1 MLVVALAVT
10 AIGFILLV
18 VALVTGSVWFAWA
31 CIAVC
36 IVGFILLIIDVLSN
50 RRSAGDDDDGLDAAP
65 AQEDVE
71 AGGDGGD
78 DAVTQ
83 QLDMGRPHEDSSD
96 EPTQVWSAESSA
108 EETTEIPRVTDQWQA
123 HGSADSI
130 GPADAGRH
138 SAADDRDAPGR

>member
-31 CIAVC
+31 CIGVC

-50 RRSAGDDDDGLDAAP
+50 RRSGADEPGSSPAVADEPEAAGDDD
-65 AQEDVE
+65 
-71 AGGDGGD
+71 D

-83 QLDMGRPHEDSSD
+83 QLDLHLPREDAS
-96 EPTQVWSAESSA
+96 EQPTQVWSAVSES
-108 EETTEIPRVTDQWQA
+108 EQTTEIPRITDEWRAQ
-123 HGSADSI
+123 GSADSI

-138 SAADDRDAPGR
+138 SASNDQDTPGR